1 MKLKELK
8 MKKSENKEFF
18 CWEAKLNSMI
28 NNKNNRKHNNLTF
41 LSCFL
46 IDFNRF

>member
-8 MKKSENKEFF
+8 MKKSKNKEY
-18 CWEAKLNSMI
+18 NSGKEFNSILI
-28 NNKNNRKHNNLTF
+28 NEILYNILMF

>member
-8 MKKSENKEFF
+8 MKKRKNNEYNSGKEF
-18 CWEAKLNSMI
+18 NSILI
-28 NNKNNRKHNNLTF
+28 NEILHNILMF